1 MSQWKIGDPV
11 LVPATVTSNS
21 DALRSTEVTIGE
33 HTFTLPTHML
43 RDVPSRRALT
53 LDDFPKTVTRLL
65 DPFKSQYGGREL
77 ELHAEV
83 NLMTGRVTY
92 GYVKDWYHG
101 PDYAVAYATLDE
113 LAAYVRNEDYF
124 PPTQVAD
131 GAVETMLCDR
141 TDDDD
146 IPAGTGRDRLRDW
159 LLAGGWAEEKDG
171 YGHATADDLAD
182 ALLTSGLINT
192 DALTD

>member
-1 MSQWKIGDPV
+1 MSQWKTGDPV
-11 LVPATVTSNS
+11 LVPATVTSDS
-21 DALRSTEVTIGE
+21 DAMTSTEVTIGS

-43 RDVPSRRALT
+43 RTVASQRSLT
-53 LDDFPKTVTRLL
+53 LDDFPKTITRLL
-65 DPFKSQYGGREL
+65 EPHKSQYGGRAL

-124 PPTQVAD
+124 PPEKITD
-131 GAVETMLCDR
+131 GTIETMLCDR
-141 TDDDD
+141 TNDET
-146 IPAGTGRDRLRDW
+146 PADTGRDRLRDW

-182 ALLTSGLINT
+182 ALLASGFVTPDN
-192 DALTD
+192 LTD